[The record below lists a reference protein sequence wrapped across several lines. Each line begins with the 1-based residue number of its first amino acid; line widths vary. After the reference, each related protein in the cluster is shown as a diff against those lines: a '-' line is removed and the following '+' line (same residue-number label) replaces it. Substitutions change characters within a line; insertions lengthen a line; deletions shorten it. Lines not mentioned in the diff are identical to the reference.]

1 MHKEACLQSC
11 VQCSNLWAGYL
22 CLVKSM
28 VHSREEPDPRPQD
41 AALRDEVRNLGALVG
56 AMLAE
61 QRGTAFLDLIES
73 VRTAAISRREQG
85 LPPGVL
91 TERLAG
97 LEPGLAESM
106 TRAFSTYFQTVNVAE
121 RVHRIRR
128 RRAYQRVAE
137 RPQPDGLHDVIAR
150 IRSSGV
156 EDARLWA
163 AVADMRVE
171 PVFTAHPTE
180 AVRRSLL
187 EKEQVIVRCLVAD
200 LDGELTHGERAAA
213 RAQIRTALTIGW
225 QTAEASALR
234 PSVQDEAEHIGFY
247 LADVLYRVL
256 PLFFEALED
265 ALGGSVPSSLLQHVL
280 TFGTWVGGDMDGNP
294 NVDAATIAETMCML
308 RSLVLERYIA
318 DVGKL
323 ARLLSQSRPLVE
335 VDEAIHARIAEY
347 ACDVPKAASAIRP
360 RHADMPYR
368 VLLTLMRARLIAT
381 LKNAPGGYSGAD
393 AFRSD
398 LQLILGSLNA
408 HGGGHAGA
416 FAVRRVLWRVYGFG
430 FHLAR
435 LDVRQDARIHAQAV
449 ADALQDPQWT
459 LRTDNEQAE
468 LLKRQAA
475 GDLLLSPAQDKEN
488 QRLDAVFATL
498 ADRRAHHGAEAIG
511 IYVISMAHGVG
522 DVLAVLALARRGGL
536 VEEGGVPL
544 DIAPL
549 LETIEDLRNGAGLLR
564 ELVGNDVYRVHLACR
579 GNVQT
584 VMLGYSDSAKDG
596 GILAARWALERAQAE
611 LLDVAREHG
620 VRLDFFHGRG
630 GSVSRGGGKASR
642 AVRAAPFGSVHGH
655 LRLTEQGEVI
665 HRNYGIRALALR
677 NLEQLCGAVLE
688 ASLDATPADGRELF
702 WRDLMDQM
710 ASVSE
715 FTYRALLED
724 EGFIA
729 YFRAATP
736 IDVIER
742 MTLSSRPPRRG
753 GRGGIEALRA
763 IPWVFAWTQS
773 RAGMTAWYG
782 MGSAFDAI
790 ARVAGEAA
798 LVEMAHDMPF
808 LRTLIDDV
816 EMVLAKCDMDIA
828 EQFSRLAGPELH
840 GRFFPRLKAEFDAT
854 QRWVLKVKGC
864 ARLLDGEPR
873 LARSIQLRNPYI
885 DPMSLIQLD
894 FLGRWRATGRQDE
907 RMMAAL
913 VATVNGIAQG
923 LQNTG

>member
-1 MHKEACLQSC
+1 MAQSC
-11 VQCSNLWAGYL
+11 
-22 CLVKSM
+22 
-28 VHSREEPDPRPQD
+28 EEPDPRPQD
-41 AALRDEVRNLGALVG
+41 AALRDDVRNLGALVG

-61 QRGTAFLDLIES
+61 QRGTAFLETVES

-97 LEPGLAESM
+97 LPPRLAESM

-137 RPQPDGLHDVIAR
+137 QPQPDGLHDVIAR
-150 IRSSGV
+150 IRASGV
-156 EDARLWA
+156 GDARLLA

-200 LDGELTHGERAAA
+200 LDGELTPGERAAA

-234 PSVQDEAEHIGFY
+234 PSVQDEAEHVGFY

-265 ALGGSVPSSLLQHVL
+265 ALGGSMPSHVPPKIL

-294 NVDAATIAETMCML
+294 NVDATTIAATMCML

-318 DVGKL
+318 EVGKL
-323 ARLLSQSRPLVE
+323 ARLLSQSRPLVD
-335 VDEAIHARIAEY
+335 VDEAIHARIAEH
-347 ACDVPKAASAIRP
+347 ACHVPKAASAIRP

-381 LKNAPGGYSGAD
+381 LKNAPGAYQGAD
-393 AFRSD
+393 TFRDD
-398 LQLILGSLNA
+398 LQLILRSLIA
-408 HGGGHAGA
+408 HDGIHAGA
-416 FAVRRVLWRVYGFG
+416 FAVRRLLWRVHGFG

-435 LDVRQDARIHAQAV
+435 LDVRQDARVHAQAV
-449 ADALQDPQWT
+449 SDALLDPQWAQ
-459 LRTDNEQAE
+459 RTDIEQAE
-468 LLKRQAA
+468 FLKSQAA
-475 GDLLLSPAQDKEN
+475 GDSLLPSARDEEN

-498 ADRRAHHGAEAIG
+498 ADRRVRQGADALG
-511 IYVISMAHGVG
+511 LYVISMAHGVG

-536 VEEGGVPL
+536 VEDGAVPL

-549 LETIEDLRNGAGLLR
+549 LETIADLRSGAGLLR
-564 ELVGNDVYRVHLACR
+564 DLAGNEVYRAHLARR

-584 VMLGYSDSAKDG
+584 FMLGYSDSAKDG

-611 LLDVAREHG
+611 LLDVAFAHG

-642 AVRAAPFGSVHGH
+642 AVRAAPRGSVRGH

-677 NLEQLCGAVLE
+677 NLEQLSAAVIE
-688 ASLDATPADGRELF
+688 ASLDETPVDGRELL
-702 WRDLMDQM
+702 WRDQMDEM
-710 ASVSE
+710 AAVSE
-715 FTYRALLED
+715 IAYRALLDD

-742 MTLSSRPPRRG
+742 MTLSSRPSRRG
-753 GRGGIEALRA
+753 GHGGIEALRA

-782 MGSAFDAI
+782 LGSAFDAM

-798 LVEMAHDMPF
+798 LVEMARDMPF
-808 LRTLIDDV
+808 LRTLLDDV
-816 EMVLAKCDMDIA
+816 EMVLAKCDMNIA

-840 GRFFPRLKAEFDAT
+840 GHFFPRLNAEFEAT
-854 QRWVLKVKGC
+854 RRWVLKVKGC

-894 FLGRWRATGRQDE
+894 LLGRWRADGRQDE
-907 RMMAAL
+907 RLMAAL